1 MKHLLAIALGLAAVG
16 HDARA
21 QQIDFS
27 RGGPVAITANDGLE
41 WNQNEQQVV
50 ARGDAKAVRGNIT
63 VTADKLIAY
72 YRKKA
77 TPAGGAAPVNAA
89 PANVAAPAGATP
101 PAGAPAGGGNT
112 AGNEIYRLEAVG
124 KVRIASP
131 TETVTGGRAVYD
143 MDQGVMLMTGGGL
156 RLVTPNQ
163 TLTARDSL
171 EYWAARRMS
180 VARGNA
186 NVETSDG
193 RRMQADTLVA
203 FSRESNAPRRAAPT
217 PAPATAPNAAGSPME
232 GIGGSGKLQR
242 VEAFGNV
249 VIRTQTDTVMGDR
262 MVYMAD
268 NGLARMG
275 GNVRITRGQNQFS
288 GSDALVNTNTGISQL
303 LAGSSGRVA
312 GIVVPGETGDA
323 TADPAAVSP
332 APAATARPARRRGTS
347 Q

>member
-1 MKHLLAIALGLAAVG
+1 MKRAVVPAMLLAVAFAWAPAAW
-16 HDARA
+16 A

-27 RGGPVAITANDGLE
+27 RGGPVAITAAEGLE

-77 TPAGGAAPVNAA
+77 TATPGNAA
-89 PANVAAPAGATP
+89 AASAPAT
-101 PAGAPAGGGNT
+101 PAGAPAASAAGGGT
-112 AGNEIYRLEAVG
+112 AGNEIYRLEAIG
-124 KVRIASP
+124 KVRINSP
-131 TETVTGGRAVYD
+131 TETVTGERAVYD
-143 MDQGVMLMTGGGL
+143 MDQAVMLMTGGGL

-186 NVETSDG
+186 VVATTDG

-203 FSRESNAPRRAAPT
+203 YSREGNAPRRAAAA
-217 PAPATAPNAAGSPME
+217 PAPAPAANRAGSPME
-232 GIGGSGKLQR
+232 GMGGSGKLQR

-249 VIRTQTDTVMGDR
+249 AIRTQTDTVLGDR

-268 NGLARMG
+268 SGLARMG

-303 LAGSSGRVA
+303 LAGASGRVA

-323 TADPAAVSP
+323 TAAPAAAAP
-332 APAATARPARRRGTS
+332 APATAARPPRRRGA
-347 Q
+347 QP